1 MNTPMSFPSDPD
13 WLDREYNNR
22 ARVPDSADFMARWAQ
37 DSQAARERGKAVLD
51 LPYGEGPGETL
62 DVFPATANEGA
73 AAPVLF
79 FIHGGY
85 WRALDK
91 SDHSFLAPAF
101 QRLGACVVVPNYALC
116 PGNTVPGIT
125 LQMVKALAWTWRH
138 IAAHGGDPQRITVA
152 GHSAGG
158 QLAAMML
165 ACRWSE
171 VGADLPDA
179 LVRNA
184 LSLSGLFDLE
194 PLRLAPHLQSS
205 LRLTPEQVR
214 RASPARLPSP
224 GLRQGRGALVAVV
237 GGEESSEYHRQNRL
251 IQAAWG
257 PEVVPVCEALPGLN
271 HFSVLDALVRPEHRL
286 HALARSGLAV

>member
-1 MNTPMSFPSDPD
+1 MDLSFAHDPD

-22 ARVPDSADFMARWAQ
+22 ARVSDNEAYLARWARE
-37 DSQAARERGKAVLD
+37 SLAVRERGEAMLD
-51 LPYGEGPGETL
+51 LPYGEAAGETL
-62 DVFPATANEGA
+62 DIFPAALNTGE

-116 PGNTVPGIT
+116 PGNSVPGIT
-125 LQMVKALAWTWRH
+125 LQMVKALAWTQRR

-165 ACRWSE
+165 ACRWAE
-171 VGADLPDA
+171 VGADLPAA

-184 LSLSGLFDLE
+184 LCISGLFDLA
-194 PLRLAPHLQSS
+194 PLHQAPFMQPVLQ
-205 LRLTPEQVR
+205 LTPEQVQ

-224 GLRQGRGALVAVV
+224 GLHEGRGQLVAVV

-251 IQAAWG
+251 IRAAWG
-257 PEVVPVCEALPGLN
+257 ERVVPVCEELPGLH
-271 HFSVLDALVRPEHRL
+271 HFSVVDALAQPGHRL
-286 HALARSGLAV
+286 HTLARELLGL